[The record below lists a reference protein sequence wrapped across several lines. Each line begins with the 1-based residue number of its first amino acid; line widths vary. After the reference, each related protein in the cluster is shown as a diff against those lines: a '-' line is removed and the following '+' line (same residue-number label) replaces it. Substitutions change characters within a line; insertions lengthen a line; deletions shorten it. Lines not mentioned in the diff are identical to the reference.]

1 MKTNFLI
8 ISLIVIFFSAVIL
21 RPIQYFIFHP
31 NKSLENGDSLALKS
45 ISVELQDN
53 EVFRVSLKQL
63 FEPVGQIP
71 SSALGFNS
79 KSFAQKPFLIRSYE
93 RHESEF
99 ELLTNYAL
107 DNFIWEYF
115 NPYGVITGENNYL
128 MANYKRIHETSLES
142 PFSNEGITNYE
153 RWRQK
158 LGDDPDNFWWYN
170 IERIGKEEE
179 DINLLV
185 KTFGGGHAN
194 YIGQQSWP
202 LEFFHSL
209 IKEKFAREI
218 LYEFLILS
226 YNNVANQIPKS
237 SKREF
242 FTILNKLVIFLDE
255 KISNIKI
262 DNTNPNWPQ
271 IITPNGKELS
281 YFESFLVRRM
291 YIDKVPLTELK
302 TYVKGISQVV
312 QKSINT
318 GTVQYAFKININ
330 RDIIITDENHWQINI
345 KSVVSGKQIKIKCPQ
360 STATVKCF
368 IDKGEKYYQ
377 FERKTDEKVQFLGLY
392 NARLDVIR
400 PPN

>member
-1 MKTNFLI
+1 LYI
-8 ISLIVIFFSAVIL
+8 
-21 RPIQYFIFHP
+21 YF
-31 NKSLENGDSLALKS
+31 
-45 ISVELQDN
+45 
-53 EVFRVSLKQL
+53 
-63 FEPVGQIP
+63 
-71 SSALGFNS
+71 
-79 KSFAQKPFLIRSYE
+79 
-93 RHESEF
+93 
-99 ELLTNYAL
+99 
-107 DNFIWEYF
+107 
-115 NPYGVITGENNYL
+115 
-128 MANYKRIHETSLES
+128 
-142 PFSNEGITNYE
+142 
-153 RWRQK
+153 
-158 LGDDPDNFWWYN
+158 
-170 IERIGKEEE
+170 
-179 DINLLV
+179 
-185 KTFGGGHAN
+185 
-194 YIGQQSWP
+194 
-202 LEFFHSL
+202 
-209 IKEKFAREI
+209 
-218 LYEFLILS
+218 
-226 YNNVANQIPKS
+226 
-237 SKREF
+237 
-242 FTILNKLVIFLDE
+242 
-255 KISNIKI
+255 NIKI